1 MSNIENRTSFTAVF
15 DCYEKGSLLKRRV
28 KVRNIRLAEGGLVR
42 DTLIFDEETADKI
55 QGHLTIGEYIAF
67 TAKVEF
73 KNIEFEY
80 PHQISS

>member
-1 MSNIENRTSFTAVF
+1 MSNIENRTSFIAVF
-15 DCYEKGSLLKRRV
+15 DSYEKGSLLKRMV
-28 KVRNIRLAEGGLVR
+28 KVRDVRLSKGELVR

-67 TAKVEF
+67 TAEVEF

-80 PHQISS
+80 PHSR